1 MNSKITVQAILL
13 VLLSSLF
20 MSCGAGR
27 KLVDDI
33 HLHKNLQVWQ
43 APELDVTQIR
53 KIAILP
59 FTSHKTAAEEEG
71 SKVPC
76 SFCGLPVQEHKDFS
90 RAGERLAEYL
100 YEEMKR
106 SGPYEIVPLE
116 EVFSDPSLQEEGRD
130 IRFLMEFGVRSGV
143 DAVVVGEVLR
153 IKEREGTDYSVK
165 SPASVAFRLK
175 MVRVRDGMELYRAS
189 YDETQRPLSE
199 EPQRLFKWS
208 KVRFHWQTAEQLVRS
223 GIREVAESFPGVTKN

>member
-1 MNSKITVQAILL
+1 MGFKMHIYVLPILL
-13 VLLSSLF
+13 ASLF
-20 MSCGAGR
+20 LSCGTGK
-27 KLVDDI
+27 KLVKDI

-43 APELDVTQIR
+43 APELNVTQIR
-53 KIAILP
+53 RIAILP
-59 FTSHKTAAEEEG
+59 FVSHKAVVEEEE
-71 SKVPC
+71 SEVLC

-100 YEEMKR
+100 YEEMKG
-106 SGPYEIVPLE
+106 SAPYEIVPLE
-116 EVFSDPSLQEEGRD
+116 KVFSYPSLQEEARD
-130 IRFLMEFGVRSGV
+130 IRFFMEFGERLGV
-143 DAVVVGEVLR
+143 DTVVVGEVLR

-165 SPASVAFRLK
+165 NPASVAFRLK

-189 YDETQRPLSE
+189 YDETQKPLSE

-223 GIREVAESFPGVTKN
+223 GMREVAESFPGVIKN

>member
-20 MSCGAGR
+20 LSCGTGR

-43 APELDVTQIR
+43 APALDVTQIR

-59 FTSHKTAAEEEG
+59 FVSHKAVVKEERSE
-71 SKVPC
+71 VPC
-76 SFCGLPVQEHKDFS
+76 SFCGHPVREHKDYS

-100 YEEMKR
+100 YEDMKK
-106 SGPYEIVPLE
+106 SGSYEIVPLE
-116 EVFSDPSLQEEGRD
+116 EVFSDPSLQEEARD
-130 IRFLMEFGVRSGV
+130 IRFFMEFGERLGA
-143 DAVVVGEVLR
+143 DAVVVGEILR
-153 IKEREGTDYSVK
+153 IEEREGTNYSVK

-189 YDETQRPLSE
+189 YDETQKPLSE

-208 KVRFHWQTAEQLVRS
+208 KVRFYWQTAEQLVRS
-223 GIREVAESFPGVTKN
+223 GMREVAESFPGMIKN